1 MLLKRLKFIF
11 YFDIIYT
18 KKKYFFMEV
27 NLMAKENKFQE
38 IMDNAVKLIAG
49 FVKKIQKADFIKK
62 FKKADK
68 RFLILAGV
76 ALVLV
81 IFMLALII
89 GGVKA
94 NKKEAETTTT
104 PDSSNI
110 TEMTTDAEPVVDVYL
125 NGAGKYRINTGSS
138 PYLNMRLAADKN
150 SSVVTTIPNGTE
162 IEVLFVDDSGVETP
176 DDFGWGYVEYNGKRG
191 WVFMEY
197 LEK

>member
-1 MLLKRLKFIF
+1 
-11 YFDIIYT
+11 
-18 KKKYFFMEV
+18 
-27 NLMAKENKFQE
+27 MAKENKFQE
-38 IMDNAVKLIAG
+38 IMDKVVKMIAG
-49 FVKKIQKADFIKK
+49 FVKKLKKADFVKK
-62 FKKADK
+62 IMKADK

-81 IFMLALII
+81 IVMLALII

-94 NKKEAETTTT
+94 NKKDEETTTT

-110 TEMTTDAEPVVDVYL
+110 TEITTDAEPEADVYL
-125 NGAGKYRINTGSS
+125 NGAGKYKVNSGSS

-162 IEVLFVDDSGVETP
+162 IEVMFVDDSAVETP